1 MTSIR
6 SKSVILLT
14 ALALHAA
21 AQMPER
27 RDSTVLD
34 NGYETTDSM
43 SIIEWHPPYLEWERI
58 EDEHAGIRS
67 DSSSVVIRI
76 PPPRRLLPDEIFTIW
91 RLSITN
97 GSMGNWG
104 MPYPAGYLDART
116 LSFPSP

>member
-1 MTSIR
+1 
-6 SKSVILLT
+6 
-14 ALALHAA
+14 
-21 AQMPER
+21 MPER

>member
-1 MTSIR
+1 MISTRVTAI
-6 SKSVILLT
+6 ILFA

-27 RDSTVLD
+27 RDSTALD

-58 EDEHAGIRS
+58 EKKHTGIRS

-76 PPPRRLLPDEIFTIW
+76 PPPRRLLSNEIFTIW